1 MLFKVFVQAT
11 PEVSSQARRKPSP
24 VTDLRSEFENTT
36 MSLIT
41 MSLMYTTPKIVGKFH
56 RWKVEKDCM
65 ARMSTKI
72 QLLEALELKA
82 NKNFTK
88 NLAKNLIL

>member
-41 MSLMYTTPKIVGKFH
+41 MSLMYTTPKIVGKIH
-56 RWKVEKDCM
+56 RWEVEKDCIV
-65 ARMSTKI
+65 RLSTKI
-72 QLLEALELKA
+72 QSSEGLELKA
-82 NKNFTK
+82 DKKFYK